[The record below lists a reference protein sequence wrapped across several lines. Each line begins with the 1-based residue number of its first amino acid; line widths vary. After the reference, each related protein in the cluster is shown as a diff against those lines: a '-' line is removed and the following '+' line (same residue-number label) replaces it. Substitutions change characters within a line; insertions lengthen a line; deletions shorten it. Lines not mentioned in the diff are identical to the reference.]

1 MVINSLDGDLIVLIK
16 TDNVHEERMLLQ
28 TMSNTLNSVREKGL
42 NYSQKHELKSSKL
55 FKRAPYF
62 CLNK

>member
-28 TMSNTLNSVREKGL
+28 TMSNTLNSVREKRL
-42 NYSQKHELKSSKL
+42 NYSQKHERRSSKL